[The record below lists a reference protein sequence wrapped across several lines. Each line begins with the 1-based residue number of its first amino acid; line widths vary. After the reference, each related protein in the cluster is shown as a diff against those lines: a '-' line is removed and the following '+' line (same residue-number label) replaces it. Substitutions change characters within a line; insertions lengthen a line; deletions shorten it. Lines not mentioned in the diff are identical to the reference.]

1 MWRSATRLAAAA
13 LVMAGAPSVLHAQRG
28 AIDGYVSV
36 GVDHLP
42 NVDDATE
49 LRARVLI
56 ERSWSSGPWRLRGA
70 ALAEGLAANRDRA
83 RRDGHLQIREATVAW
98 AGEAFEVRA
107 GLGTIVWGR
116 LDEVQ
121 PTDVINPLDA
131 SKYLLEGRSEAR
143 LPVAHARVRWFAG
156 ERATVEGVWVPL
168 FTRGRYDVLD
178 EASSPFN
185 LLNDARR
192 CTPSPVCPTVAQFI
206 RHEPPRSLRNSQGGA
221 RLSVT
226 IGRVD
231 WAVAAYTGLPGF
243 GRISTGPIGLPPP
256 QPGDPPILYPPVL
269 VFERYPRFTMIGGDL
284 ETVHGDWAWR
294 GELALTTG
302 DTVATGHSPL
312 GVEGHSLRAGVGADR
327 KAGAFRLNGTV
338 LLERRVPDAYPV
350 AGVAGATDTNV
361 SLVVGGERP
370 FARNTRKLRVFGAWN
385 LADRS
390 GFARTI
396 GTWSIRDNL
405 SLEGTLGW
413 FFGEGDDTISR
424 FAQRDF
430 LALSLKTYF

>member
-1 MWRSATRLAAAA
+1 MWRSVSGPIAALALAAS
-13 LVMAGAPSVLHAQRG
+13 APPAYAQRG
-28 AIDGYVSV
+28 TVDGHVSI

-42 NVDDATE
+42 NLDDATE
-49 LRARVLI
+49 LRARLFV

-70 ALAEGLAANRDRA
+70 ALAEALAADRDGA

-98 AGEAFEVRA
+98 AGEVFELRA

-156 ERATVEGVWVPL
+156 ERATLEGVWVPF

-192 CTPSPVCPTVAQFI
+192 CVPGPSCPVVRSFQ
-206 RHEPPRSLRNSQGGA
+206 RDEPARTLGASQGGA
-221 RLSVT
+221 RVNVT
-226 IGRVD
+226 TGRVD
-231 WAVAAYTGLPGF
+231 WAAAVYSGYPGF
-243 GRISTGPIGLPPP
+243 GRLSALPLVILGPPGAPPP
-256 QPGDPPILYPPVL
+256 VVPPSV
-269 VFERYPRFTMIGGDL
+269 VVRERFPRFTMVGGDL
-284 ETVHGDWAWR
+284 ETARGAWAWR
-294 GELALTTG
+294 GELAFTTG
-302 DTVATGHSPL
+302 DTVATGDSPL
-312 GVEGHSLRAGVGADR
+312 GVRGRSLRAGVGADR
-327 KAGAFRLNGTV
+327 NAGAFRLNGTV
-338 LLERRVPDAYPV
+338 LLERRVAEADAA
-350 AGVAGATDTNV
+350 AGVAGTTDTNL
-361 SLVVGGERP
+361 SLVIGGERP
-370 FARNTRKLRVFGAWN
+370 FARDTRRLRVFGAWN

-405 SLEGTLGW
+405 SLEGTVGW
-413 FFGEGDDTISR
+413 FFGDGDDTISR
-424 FAQRDF
+424 FADRDF
-430 LALSLKTYF
+430 VAVSCKTYF